1 MAIELRREQK
11 EFRDISLTFTP
22 NPVTGDLTI
31 LRDERAIN
39 NAVKNCILTSVNEVP
54 FSQDF
59 GSIIPELLFEFIDD
73 ITSTQIEDEIART
86 IKYNEPRVKLKN
98 LVVEPRPDDN
108 SFFCYIKYNI
118 VGYDEVFVIE
128 EILRPTR

>member
-11 EFRDISLTFTP
+11 EFRDISLTFNP

-73 ITSTQIEDEIART
+73 ITGTQIEDEIART
-86 IKYNEPRVKLKN
+86 IKYNEPRVT
-98 LVVEPRPDDN
+98 VEETIVKAEPEQN
-108 SFFCYIKYNI
+108 QFVCTVKYKI
-118 VGYDEVFVIE
+118 VGYDQIFTTTQ
-128 EILRPTR
+128 ILTPTR

>member
-11 EFRDISLTFTP
+11 EFRDISLTFNP

-73 ITSTQIEDEIART
+73 ITGTQIEDEIART
-86 IKYNEPRVKLKN
+86 IKYNEP
-98 LVVEPRPDDN
+98 E
-108 SFFCYIKYNI
+108 
-118 VGYDEVFVIE
+118 
-128 EILRPTR
+128 

>member
-73 ITSTQIEDEIART
+73 ITGTQIEDEIART
-86 IKYNEPRVKLKN
+86 IKYNEPRVT
-98 LVVEPRPDDN
+98 VEETIVKAEPEQN
-108 SFFCYIKYNI
+108 QFVCTVKYKI
-118 VGYDEVFVIE
+118 VGYDQIFTTTQ
-128 EILRPTR
+128 ILTPTR